1 MGILVFQRVIER
13 IDPVWVHL
21 KRGGDVGVFGADQV
35 DQTLILAIGLF
46 HV

>member
-1 MGILVFQRVIER
+1 MRVLVFQRVIKR

-21 KRGGDVGVFGADQV
+21 KRGGDIRVFGADQV